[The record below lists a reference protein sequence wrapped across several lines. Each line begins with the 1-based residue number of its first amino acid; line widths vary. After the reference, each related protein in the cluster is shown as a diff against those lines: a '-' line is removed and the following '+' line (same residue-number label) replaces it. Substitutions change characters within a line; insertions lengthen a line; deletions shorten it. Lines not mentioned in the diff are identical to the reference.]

1 MPVAIIG
8 LFDTARLTV
17 YAELLGYLRKEI
29 MALADLAALQQT
41 LGISFNGLS
50 LLEQALVHSSY
61 VNENPG
67 VAPASNERLE
77 FLGDAV
83 LGLVVAEKLYQD
95 FPHCAEGEMTKLRA
109 ALVRGNTLAR
119 VARTIGLGDY
129 LYLGRGEEASGGRR
143 KPANLAG
150 ALEAMIAAIFLDQGS
165 VTTRDF
171 ILRLLNK
178 ELQKVASPGA
188 RVDYKSQLQEL
199 IQARE
204 QQTPAYQLVE
214 AMGPDHDQRFT
225 VEVRAG
231 DAVLGKGSGKS
242 KKAAETEAA
251 RAALEQLSTSFTQ

>member
-1 MPVAIIG
+1 
-8 LFDTARLTV
+8 
-17 YAELLGYLRKEI
+17 
-29 MALADLAALQQT
+29 LADLAALQQI
-41 LGISFNGLS
+41 LGVSFNDSS

-61 VNENPG
+61 LNENPG
-67 VAPASNERLE
+67 IAPASNERLE

-95 FPHCAEGEMTKLRA
+95 FPHSDEGEMTRLRA

-119 VARTIGLGDY
+119 VARTIKLGDY
-129 LYLGRGEEASGGRR
+129 LYLGKGEEASGGRR

-165 VTTRDF
+165 MVTRDF
-171 ILRLLNK
+171 ILRLFDE
-178 ELQKVASPGA
+178 ELQKIANRGA

-199 IQARE
+199 IQSRE
-204 QQTPAYQLVE
+204 QQTPAYRLIE
-214 AMGPDHDQRFT
+214 TAGPDHDRRFT

-231 DAVLGKGSGKS
+231 DTILGKGLGKS

-251 RAALEQLSTSFTQ
+251 GAALEQLLTSFTK